1 MHELNNGLDIMSKAL
16 QKYLPFHSIIIYD
29 YLNKTY
35 FNKKLS
41 ECTGQLISVDHE
53 RCFVLIP

>member
-1 MHELNNGLDIMSKAL
+1 MHKLNNGLDIMSEAL

-29 YLNKTY
+29 YLSKTY

-41 ECTGQLISVDHE
+41 ERTGQLISVDHKQL
-53 RCFVLIP
+53 F

>member
-29 YLNKTY
+29 YLSKTY

-41 ECTGQLISVDHE
+41 ECIGQLISVDHE
-53 RCFVLIP
+53 QLF